1 MMKKIIVLF
10 LILSS
15 LGDAFAQPEDAKIET
30 IDGKQYY
37 VHYVEQGNTLY
48 GIQTLYKTDMQT
60 ILQANPNLTDNLTI
74 GQRILIPVKGQSS
87 VQNSTTHKVNQGETL
102 YGISK
107 KYGCTVEEI
116 IALNPGVE
124 NGLSIGYELKIP
136 SKNVQQNTETIQK
149 DPEVSN
155 QPKYEISYTDS
166 LVRHTVLEHETLYS
180 ISKRY
185 MVTTDT
191 IQKLNN
197 LTGVKVKKGDV
208 LLIPVKNVDYQ
219 IIEKQIVNPDT
230 SNIVSSSNVGFVRED
245 VYTVALLLP
254 FMLNQNDAEMAKP
267 LKIDQV
273 REMYP
278 LTKMNFEFYQGFV
291 FAADSLQS
299 AGLSVEIYV
308 YDTKKDSATIAEIFS
323 KPEFEKVDLVVGPM
337 YQSEVNVVSKFCAER
352 SLPFVLPFKVEAS
365 VMYNNPYVYKTVAS
379 NMTLFDGAVDYIIQ
393 NHAQHNVLI
402 VKPVTTSDLAIY
414 DRVRERYNKQIA
426 SVPNAMNNHIV
437 EVSQGSNSGKDIQA
451 YIKTDTVNIVL
462 VPSENIKFVAGV
474 MTRLNSVLN
483 NSYRSKNLKIIIFGI
498 EDWNRYQDLDMSQR
512 NKLNQHYATYRFV
525 DYNSGKGLEFVKAYR
540 KRYGTDPTIF
550 SAQGF
555 DIGLYF
561 MGALHLYGKNFDPYL
576 ANYEI
581 ELIQNDFK
589 FETVADGSGKENIK
603 VAVVAYNN
611 YSLIKLT
618 E

>member
-1 MMKKIIVLF
+1 MKKIIVLF